1 MKKATKIQII
11 CIVVLFIVLWLFTSC
26 KSKTVYVPVETIKT
40 EYKERLRVDS
50 IYKYDSIFQD
60 RYMKGDTVFLTKE
73 KYKYLYRDKLRVDTV
88 SRDSIIQVPY
98 PVKGDTVYINRLKWY
113 QEACIWFTSLVL
125 VALAIYLGIKYR
137 GVIFSFFRKLIFKI

>member
-1 MKKATKIQII
+1 
-11 CIVVLFIVLWLFTSC
+11 
-26 KSKTVYVPVETIKT
+26 
-40 EYKERLRVDS
+40 
-50 IYKYDSIFQD
+50 
-60 RYMKGDTVFLTKE
+60 MKGDTVFLTKE

-98 PVKGDTVYINRLKWY
+98 PVKGDTVYVNKLNWY

-125 VALAIYLGIKYR
+125 VALALYLGIKYR